1 MAVVDWV
8 NDKFTNFL
16 FEIDV
21 HTLCVSTKWK
31 ISYSTSSTTTT
42 IIIINVSFNI
52 DTQVVVVVVKTYDLF
67 D

>member
-1 MAVVDWV
+1 VVDWV

-42 IIIINVSFNI
+42 TIIINVSFNI

>member
-1 MAVVDWV
+1 MVVGWV

-31 ISYSTSSTTTT
+31 ISYSTSSTTT

>member
-1 MAVVDWV
+1 MVDWV

>member
-1 MAVVDWV
+1 MVDWV

-42 IIIINVSFNI
+42 TIIINVSFNI